1 MEIHVSV
8 IIRLYLIHKAM
19 STSGSSKLTSSILLI
34 ILGVVV
40 FSDLNIIILKFLFG
54 INTDLPEILFFPFAF
69 LLKDSFKNIVVNK
82 GEFLLM
88 IVIWSILC
96 FIGNN
101 QYSQGSIFTHARGGV
116 YIFLFCLIFKEKDTK
131 VDSDTIYYLV
141 IGSLLGW
148 LFCCFISNMMPDS
161 KGFTYGN
168 ILAIPLFLSM
178 SYIKGY
184 RKWFYFGILVI
195 VIIAFIAG
203 LRRIIIVSIL
213 SLLLIGLFPSAKD
226 HSKHFIKLIMFVT
239 AIGGIIWY
247 NLEYI
252 GRLINSYSPIL
263 YYRIFEKTT
272 DSLKGSIVSDEERV
286 DNFDY
291 FQDHM
296 TEELFPNGFLK
307 SWSDGDFGRF
317 NDFPVFQLSYTFGII
332 ISFFIL
338 LYLVNCFV
346 RCFKRIKSSNEA
358 YIYLITTFVMFVLL
372 FLDGSFLV
380 SAYITPF
387 TGLCIGKII
396 LLSKTTYFKK
406 L

>member
-1 MEIHVSV
+1 MPDETI
-8 IIRLYLIHKAM
+8 
-19 STSGSSKLTSSILLI
+19 SSIEKNKVALKAPITTPIGYGFSSVNVALRRHFNLYANVRPSKNI
-34 ILGVVV
+34 EGIKTPFNNVDLVVV
-40 FSDLNIIILKFLFG
+40 RE
-54 INTDLPEILFFPFAF
+54 NTEDVYA
-69 LLKDSFKNIVVNK
+69 
-82 GEFLLM
+82 
-88 IVIWSILC
+88 
-96 FIGNN
+96 
-101 QYSQGSIFTHARGGV
+101 GV
-116 YIFLFCLIFKEKDTK
+116 EEKID
-131 VDSDTIYYLV
+131 DDTIYYLV

-148 LFCCFISNMMPDS
+148 LFCCFISNMIPDS

-184 RKWFYFGILVI
+184 RKLFYLGFLVI
-195 VIIAFIAG
+195 VLITFIAG

-213 SLLLIGLFPSAKD
+213 SLVLIILFPSAKGS
-226 HSKHFIKLIMFVT
+226 SKHLMKLLLFVSV
-239 AIGGIIWY
+239 IGSVIWY
-247 NLEYI
+247 NLESI
-252 GRLINSYSPIL
+252 GRLINNYSPIL

-272 DSLKGSIVSDEERV
+272 DSLKGTIVSDEERV
-286 DNFDY
+286 GNFDY

-296 TEELFPNGFLK
+296 TEELFPNGFFK
-307 SWSDGDFGRF
+307 TWSDGDFGRF

-338 LYLVNCFV
+338 LYLVNRFV
-346 RCFKRIKSSNEA
+346 RCFKRIKYSNEA
-358 YIYLITTFVMFVLL
+358 YVYLITTFVMFVLL